1 MSHKTTLRNST
12 PSFSATTPPT
22 AAFLP
27 GLAVV
32 ALLCVMACLSPA
44 MARLHNDSA
53 SAAADVQPYAYS
65 TSIQPNALFI
75 GDEDLGEGVRHI
87 DIPSK
92 RNPEGISLTVRTNNR
107 AGYTLVISVLP
118 EMQHLFSAVQV
129 YGLNVPIR
137 LPPTGGEVALQYSA
151 RKLSANLRIRFTLKP
166 GAFLN
171 QRVGGIAGAHVWPL
185 LLSVRPN

>member
-1 MSHKTTLRNST
+1 MSDKTTLRSSL
-12 PSFSATTPPT
+12 PSFSAVRTPVT
-22 AAFLP
+22 GLLP

-32 ALLCVMACLSPA
+32 ALLCAMAYLLPVMARHHDERA
-44 MARLHNDSA
+44 AVA
-53 SAAADVQPYAYS
+53 SDVRPYAYS

-75 GDEDLGEGVRHI
+75 GDEDLDEGSRHI

-137 LPPTGGEVALQYSA
+137 LPSTGGEVALPYSA
-151 RKLSANLRIRFTLKP
+151 RKLSANLRVRFTLKP

-171 QRVGGIAGAHVWPL
+171 QRVGGIAGAHMWPL